1 MKIENVIL
9 PGKEEFDF
17 REYRY
22 IYIQSGNGKIT
33 KDNFVNIIASAN
45 SPLIPKT
52 GGVLSE
58 NFIIITPDNKHFYGL
73 SYSKDLIGWRQ
84 QIEKGIV
91 ILDLNIGEIKDGK
104 YFSILNGEKYK
115 LEDCQFERYNFYDE
129 TGNLIKSNTS
139 VEKEKI
145 L

>member
-1 MKIENVIL
+1 MKIEKVLL

-33 KDNFVNIIASAN
+33 KNNFVNIVSSAHT
-45 SPLIPKT
+45 PLIPKN

-58 NFIIITPDNKHFYGL
+58 NFIIITPDNRHFYGL
-73 SYSKDLIGWRQ
+73 SYSKDLAGWRQ
-84 QIEKGIV
+84 QIEKGSA
-91 ILDLNIGEIKDGK
+91 ILNLNIGEIKDGK
-104 YFSILNGEKYK
+104 YFSVLNGEKYK

-129 TGNLIKSNTS
+129 TGNLIQPNTPI
-139 VEKEKI
+139 EKEKI

>member
-1 MKIENVIL
+1 MKIENLRL

-22 IYIQSGNGKIT
+22 INIQSINGKIT
-33 KDNFVNIIASAN
+33 KDNFVNMVASAN
-45 SPLIPKT
+45 KPLIPQN

-58 NFIIITPDNKHFYGL
+58 NFIIITPDGRHFYGL
-73 SYSKDLIGWRQ
+73 SYSKDLIGWRL
-84 QIEKGIV
+84 QIEKGV
-91 ILDLNIGEIKDGK
+91 SVLNLNIGEIKNGE
-104 YFSILNGEKYK
+104 YFSIINGENYK

-129 TGNLIKSNTS
+129 AGNLISLNTPL
-139 VEKEKI
+139 EKERI

>member
-73 SYSKDLIGWRQ
+73 SYSKDL
-84 QIEKGIV
+84 
-91 ILDLNIGEIKDGK
+91 
-104 YFSILNGEKYK
+104 
-115 LEDCQFERYNFYDE
+115 
-129 TGNLIKSNTS
+129 
-139 VEKEKI
+139 
-145 L
+145 

>member
-1 MKIENVIL
+1 MKIENVFL
-9 PGKEEFDF
+9 PGKEELDS

-22 IYIQSGNGKIT
+22 IYIQSSNGKIT
-33 KDNFVNIIASAN
+33 KDNFVNIVASTN
-45 SPLIPKT
+45 SPLIPKN

-58 NFIIITPDNKHFYGL
+58 NFIIITPDNRYFYGL
-73 SYSKDLIGWRQ
+73 SYSKDIIGWRQ
-84 QIEKGIV
+84 QIEKGV
-91 ILDLNIGEIKDGK
+91 SILNLDMGEIKNGE
-104 YFSILNGEKYK
+104 YFSIINGENYK

-129 TGNLIKSNTS
+129 RGNLIKLNTP